1 MTDREM
7 ADRETVRLSGIGE
20 VLEEEDRP
28 KDQYQCNI
36 CKTFCYLSQVICQCS
51 KKVVCV
57 DHRDLLCDN
66 RTPHHIQ
73 LRKRFTDEDLM
84 ETYSRLAE
92 RAAIPSVWQSK
103 LTKLLSESAR
113 PPLRSLRALLAEGD
127 RINFPLPEINS
138 LRKCVTR
145 ANEWVDS
152 ANSFI
157 IRKQSRKRSRRSKGR
172 ASIGGDN
179 LATADDPGD
188 RPDRGLDDLYALLRE
203 VETLGF
209 DCQEVVTLRNLA
221 QQAEETKTKAAAF

>member
-1 MTDREM
+1 M
-7 ADRETVRLSGIGE
+7 ADRETARLSGIGE

-28 KDQYQCNI
+28 EDQYQCNI

-113 PPLRSLRALLAEGD
+113 HPSALFARSLQ
-127 RINFPLPEINS
+127 
-138 LRKCVTR
+138 K
-145 ANEWVDS
+145 
-152 ANSFI
+152 
-157 IRKQSRKRSRRSKGR
+157 
-172 ASIGGDN
+172 
-179 LATADDPGD
+179 ATALISLCLKSTVSVNASQEQTNGSTPQILSLSASKVGSAHDDP
-188 RPDRGLDDLYALLRE
+188 RAAL
-203 VETLGF
+203 
-209 DCQEVVTLRNLA
+209 Q
-221 QQAEETKTKAAAF
+221 